1 MSTDTVIRFDQLGL
15 AAPVLKAV
23 EEVGY
28 EAPSPI
34 QAQSIPPLLEGRDL
48 LGQAQTGT
56 GKTAAFALPLL
67 SRLDVALK
75 QPQILVLTP
84 TRELA
89 IQVAEAMQKYARHM
103 KDFHVLPVYGGQGM
117 DTQLRMLKRGVHVV
131 VGTPG
136 RIQDHL
142 RRGTLK
148 LDRLSALVI
157 DEADE
162 MLRMGFIDDVEQIL
176 EHTPTEKQVALFSAT
191 MPSVIRRVA
200 GKYLRDPIEIRIQ
213 SKTSTVDTI
222 TQRYWQVTG
231 VHKLDALTR
240 MLEVEE
246 FDGMLI
252 FVRTKSATVE
262 LAEKLEA
269 RGFSCGALN
278 GDMTQ
283 ILRERTV
290 DRLKKGTL
298 DIVVATDVA
307 ARGLDVERISHVVNY
322 DIPNDTESYVHR
334 IGRTGRAGR
343 KGVAILF
350 VSPREKRMLR
360 AIETA
365 TRQTITPMQLPSH
378 EDIAD
383 HRIAQFKQTISA
395 AIESQELGLFAE
407 VVASYQQEHN
417 ADLTEIAAALA
428 YLVQKDRPLTP
439 AFASEPAPFER
450 PAAKP
455 QREDRRPDT
464 HKPRRDEQRPQPHAN
479 KPRADTATPRPER
492 ESNRPPRR
500 DEERPRSHA
509 DKPRE
514 NAAAPRP
521 AREAIRPPTERNR
534 LDVFRPPEPGMERY
548 RIEVGLAH
556 GAQAKNIVGAI
567 ANEAELDSQ
576 HIGQLRLY
584 DTYSTVDLP
593 EGMPKEVHKH
603 LRKVWVCGRQLE
615 ISVYGGNDAPG
626 KPATKKLTLPDK
638 DQHRDRSLPAKP
650 PRKGPPKPKR
660 RPSS

>member
-1 MSTDTVIRFDQLGL
+1 MSTDTPIRFAELGL

-34 QAQSIPPLLEGRDL
+34 QAQAIPPLLEGRDL

-75 QPQILVLTP
+75 HPQILVLTP

-89 IQVAEAMQKYARHM
+89 IQVAEAMQTYARHL

-117 DTQLRMLKRGVHVV
+117 DTQLRMLRRGVHVV

-176 EHTPTEKQVALFSAT
+176 EHTPNEKQVALFSAT
-191 MPSVIRRVA
+191 MPSVIQRVA
-200 GKYLRDPIEIRIQ
+200 RKYLRDPIEIRIQ

-231 VHKLDALTR
+231 MHKLDALTR

-283 ILRERTV
+283 VLRERTV

-365 TRQTITPMQLPSH
+365 TRQPITPMQLPSH

-395 AIESQELGLFAE
+395 AIESQELGLFQE
-407 VVASYQQEHN
+407 VIASYQQEHN
-417 ADLTEIAAALA
+417 ADLSEIAAALA

-439 AFASEPAPFER
+439 AFADAPAPFER
-450 PAAKP
+450 PVARTQRDDRRPEAHKP
-455 QREDRRPDT
+455 QRGEER
-464 HKPRRDEQRPQPHAN
+464 PHAG
-479 KPRADTATPRPER
+479 KPQR
-492 ESNRPPRR
+492 S
-500 DEERPRSHA
+500 EERPRPPA
-509 DKPRE
+509 DKPRTDI
-514 NAAAPRP
+514 PTSRP
-521 AREAIRPPTERNR
+521 TREASYAPAEKPSRPPTERNR
-534 LDVFRPPEPGMERY
+534 LDAFRPPEPGMERY
-548 RIEVGLAH
+548 RIEVGLEH
-556 GAQAKNIVGAI
+556 GVQAKNIVGAI

-626 KPATKKLTLPDK
+626 KPALKKLTLPPKDK
-638 DQHRDRSLPAKP
+638 DTDIDKVRTKSRTSAPH
-650 PRKGPPKPKR
+650 RKGPPKGRGQPRK
-660 RPSS
+660 

>member
-1 MSTDTVIRFDQLGL
+1 
-15 AAPVLKAV
+15 
-23 EEVGY
+23 
-28 EAPSPI
+28 
-34 QAQSIPPLLEGRDL
+34 
-48 LGQAQTGT
+48 
-56 GKTAAFALPLL
+56 
-67 SRLDVALK
+67 
-75 QPQILVLTP
+75 
-84 TRELA
+84 
-89 IQVAEAMQKYARHM
+89 
-103 KDFHVLPVYGGQGM
+103 
-117 DTQLRMLKRGVHVV
+117 
-131 VGTPG
+131 
-136 RIQDHL
+136 
-142 RRGTLK
+142 
-148 LDRLSALVI
+148 
-157 DEADE
+157 
-162 MLRMGFIDDVEQIL
+162 
-176 EHTPTEKQVALFSAT
+176 
-191 MPSVIRRVA
+191 
-200 GKYLRDPIEIRIQ
+200 
-213 SKTSTVDTI
+213 
-222 TQRYWQVTG
+222 

-407 VVASYQQEHN
+407 VIASYQQEHN

-439 AFASEPAPFER
+439 AFASEPAAFEK
-450 PAAKP
+450 PAGRP
-455 QREDRRPDT
+455 QREDRRPDA
-464 HKPRRDEQRPQPHAN
+464 HKPRREEARPQPHGDKPRRDEQRPQPHAD
-479 KPRADTATPRPER
+479 KPRAETFTPRPVH
-492 ESNRPPRR
+492 EST
-500 DEERPRSHA
+500 
-509 DKPRE
+509 
-514 NAAAPRP
+514 RP
-521 AREAIRPPTERNR
+521 APERNR
-534 LDVFRPPEPGMERY
+534 LDAFRPPEPGMERY
-548 RIEVGLAH
+548 RIEVGLTH

-626 KPATKKLTLPDK
+626 KPALKKLSLPHKDK
-638 DQHRDRSLPAKP
+638 DNDKPRAKSAAP
-650 PRKGPPKPKR
+650 HRKGPPKAKGKPR
-660 RPSS
+660 A

>member
-1 MSTDTVIRFDQLGL
+1 MSTDKPIRFADLGL

-23 EEVGY
+23 EAVGY

-67 SRLDVALK
+67 SRLDISLK
-75 QPQILVLTP
+75 QPQVLVLTP

-89 IQVAEAMQKYARHM
+89 IQVAEAMQTYARQL

-117 DTQLRMLKRGVHVV
+117 DTQLRMLRRGVHVV

-142 RRGTLK
+142 RRKTLK
-148 LDRLSALVI
+148 LDRLAALVI

-162 MLRMGFIDDVEQIL
+162 MLRMGFIDDVGQIL

-191 MPSVIRRVA
+191 MPKVIQRVA
-200 GKYLRDPIEIRIQ
+200 MKYLRDPVEISIK

-240 MLEVEE
+240 MLEVEA
-246 FDGMLI
+246 FDGMII

-269 RGFSCGALN
+269 RGFSAGALN

-283 ILRERTV
+283 VLRERTV
-290 DRLKKGTL
+290 DRLKKGKL
-298 DIVVATDVA
+298 DIIVATDVA

-322 DIPNDTESYVHR
+322 DIPHDTESYVHR
-334 IGRTGRAGR
+334 VGRTGRAGR

-360 AIETA
+360 AIESA
-365 TRQTITPMQLPSH
+365 TRQSITPMQLPSH

-383 HRIAQFKQTISA
+383 RRVEQFKQTIST
-395 AIESQELGLFAE
+395 AIESQELGMFAE
-407 VVASYQQEHN
+407 VVTSYQQEHN

-428 YLVQKDRPLTP
+428 YLVQKERPLVP
-439 AFASEPAPFER
+439 AIPKESKSR
-450 PAAKP
+450 KKP
-455 QREDRRPDT
+455 TEKNSRPDT
-464 HKPRRDEQRPQPHAN
+464 RKPRRSEEPARIQRE
-479 KPRADTATPRPER
+479 KT
-492 ESNRPPRR
+492 
-500 DEERPRSHA
+500 RSRA
-509 DKPRE
+509 DKPQAEKPRSE
-514 NAAAPRP
+514 KASAKAEAPQKP
-521 AREAIRPPTERNR
+521 HKAQRPPTDKNR
-534 LDVFRPPEPGMERY
+534 LDVLRPDDVDMERY
-548 RIEVGLAH
+548 RIEVGLTH
-556 GAQAKNIVGAI
+556 GVEAKNIIGAI
-567 ANEAELDSQ
+567 ANEADLDSRY
-576 HIGQLRLY
+576 IGNLKLNE
-584 DTYSTVDLP
+584 TFSTVDLP
-593 EGMPKEVHKH
+593 AGMPKEIYRQ
-603 LRKVWVCGRQLE
+603 LRKAWVCGRKLE
-615 ISVYGGNDAPG
+615 ISVYDGNDAPG
-626 KPATKKLTLPDK
+626 RPDQKKSGRNFKDRPKAGKPRKKAAGK
-638 DQHRDRSLPAKP
+638 AKP
-650 PRKGPPKPKR
+650 KAQRKGPAKTRDKP
-660 RPSS
+660 PA